1 MSLRET
7 LIYFASNLGR
17 VAWLG
22 AAVLLGAC
30 QTAPVQFEP
39 LKPIDY
45 AHTKAWGTPTSGSL
59 FQANS
64 YRPGFED
71 PRARW
76 PGDTLTIQITEKVSA
91 NQSSSSN
98 VDRSGSVGGSVTAVP
113 LIKPADLAKIN
124 NLTLGADSSNTF
136 AGKGDNANANDF
148 SGVITVTVQD
158 VLPNGHLLVAGEKQI
173 GVNNNVD
180 VLRFSGTVDPRHIK
194 PGNTVASTQVANAR
208 IESRGRGP
216 VDEALAIGWLSRAF
230 LSVFPF

>member
-1 MSLRET
+1 MSMREIFPVF
-7 LIYFASNLGR
+7 LIRLGR
-17 VAWLG
+17 LACLGG
-22 AAVLLGAC
+22 AALLAAC
-30 QTAPVQFEP
+30 QTAPVDFAP
-39 LKPIDY
+39 VKPIDY
-45 AHTKAWGTPTSGSL
+45 THTKEWGTPTNGSL
-59 FQANS
+59 FQARS

-76 PGDTLTIQITEKVSA
+76 PGDPLTIQITEKVSA

-98 VDRSGSVGGSVTAVP
+98 LDRSGSLEGTVTAVP
-113 LIKPADLAKIN
+113 LIKPADLAKVN
-124 NLTLGADSSNTF
+124 NLTLGGSSSNTF
-136 AGKGDNANANDF
+136 AGSGDNANANDF

-158 VLPNGHLLVAGEKQI
+158 VLPNGHLLVVGDKQI

-216 VDEALAIGWLSRAF
+216 VDEALSIGWLARAF